1 MGYDNLI
8 AALPSCVAVAQ
19 RTLDPF
25 AQVRILARQPLMIHS
40 ELVFDKKRLIPAL
53 QQLFR

>member
-1 MGYDNLI
+1 
-8 AALPSCVAVAQ
+8 
-19 RTLDPF
+19 
-25 AQVRILARQPLMIHS
+25 MIHS